1 MVARCLG
8 WLDLVR
14 MVGSKD
20 SEEVRPELRKGE
32 RITRLQVETLTVLDA
47 DQLINETLVRQLS
60 Q

>member
-1 MVARCLG
+1 
-8 WLDLVR
+8 